1 MELPTANIGIKARN
15 PQILTLFGQSKIGKS
30 TLLSQL
36 PDCLII
42 DTEKGSRFIDGLI
55 VQAESLAD
63 LSNILKELKTG
74 KYSYRYIALDTIDK
88 IVEWCEV
95 KVIQEYNAEQK
106 AKGLKLSI
114 SDVGELAYGLGYS
127 LVRTQVMK
135 IIFAFKN
142 LEIPLILIGHRRKS
156 QIGEDQVEVSAS
168 SLDITGKL
176 KNMICAESDAIGYLF
191 RDNGNVMVSFK
202 TSDELEVGSRC
213 AHLRGKVFEF
223 DWTNIFID

>member
-30 TLLSQL
+30 FMLSQL
-36 PDCLII
+36 KDCLII

-63 LSNILKELKTG
+63 LSGILKELKTG
-74 KYSYRYIALDTIDK
+74 KYPYRYIALDTIDK